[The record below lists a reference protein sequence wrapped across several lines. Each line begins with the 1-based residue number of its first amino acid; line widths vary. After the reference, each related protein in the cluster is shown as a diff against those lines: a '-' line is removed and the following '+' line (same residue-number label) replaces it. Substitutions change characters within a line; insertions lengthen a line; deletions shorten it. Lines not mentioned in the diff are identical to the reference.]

1 MIVAE
6 KNNQKKLNDKID
18 LSRLNCNRLSSN
30 ESFFKENLINQK
42 YNKHEFVIK
51 RFLNEFQF

>member
-6 KNNQKKLNDKID
+6 KNNKKKLNDKID
-18 LSRLNCNRLSSN
+18 LSILNCNRLSTN

>member
-18 LSRLNCNRLSSN
+18 LSILNCNRLSSN
-30 ESFFKENLINQK
+30 ESFFKKI
-42 YNKHEFVIK
+42 
-51 RFLNEFQF
+51 

>member
-18 LSRLNCNRLSSN
+18 LSILNCNRLSTN
-30 ESFFKENLINQK
+30 ESLFKENLINQK